1 MSIERQF
8 EGAWRVVATETIS
21 YESQPGLCP
30 SSGTTTLTI
39 NVTKVSDTLYQFSY
53 SGYTMNLTMP
63 SKDSDAGLNGA
74 LSVTYPDGEGD
85 LGSTTE
91 NLSVQVPSSNTL
103 SGNNV
108 WAYSGPEDTHCGGT
122 VTYEGTRP

>member
-1 MSIERQF
+1 PNGEFTYTPAGVAFGPDEFTYRARNEHGYSDPATVTVSIERQF
-8 EGAWRVVATETIS
+8 EGAWHVVATETIA

-63 SKDSDAGLNGA
+63 
-74 LSVTYPDGEGD
+74 
-85 LGSTTE
+85 
-91 NLSVQVPSSNTL
+91 
-103 SGNNV
+103 
-108 WAYSGPEDTHCGGT
+108 
-122 VTYEGTRP
+122 